1 MLLNFAC
8 ENFKSFCDGFDFNM
22 IPENRMSELKYSI
35 LKKNVNG
42 KEEKAIS
49 TSVVYGPN
57 AAGKT
62 SVVNAM
68 SCLKQIL
75 RRGNIK
81 DAADDRSGDHVS
93 SEMNLAPFAF
103 REVAAP
109 VKFDITFIMDKIK
122 CRYVLSVYIGNFMD
136 KDTDRYIDSEQ
147 LYVNDALIYDRTK
160 DSVQKLKLNAISE
173 YLNVGYELKDTDK
186 TRKSM
191 SNNIV
196 ADSLTLVTDFN
207 SFCSKKLVNGILHWF
222 DEKFIVVN
230 SADRTRFYPGIPEN
244 EGRAMIDEYINKIAR
259 EAGIIGSDFAYI
271 NDSETNT
278 KKIISVLRKTDEKL
292 YGLDADKIESV
303 GTMRLISIMPGIISA
318 LKRGAVLVMDEGDSS
333 LHPMIMM
340 NIVSIFHND
349 DVNING
355 AQFIFNTHNPIYMNH
370 SLFRRDEIKFVE
382 RDEATKSSTLYAL
395 SDFMANGEVSVR
407 KTSDYMKNYF
417 VNRYGAIVD
426 IDFTDIIA
434 DILKGDE
441 GDD

>member
-1 MLLNFAC
+1 MLLNFLC
-8 ENFKSFCDGFDFNM
+8 ENFKSFSDGFEFNM
-22 IPENRMSELKYSI
+22 IPEKRMGELSYSI
-35 LKKNVNG
+35 LHETVNG
-42 KEEKAIS
+42 KEENAVS
-49 TSVVYGPN
+49 TSVIYGPN

-68 SCLKQIL
+68 SCLKQII

-81 DAADDRSGDHVS
+81 DAADDRSGDHIS

-103 REVAAP
+103 RETAAP
-109 VKFDITFIMDKIK
+109 VRFDITFIMDKIK
-122 CRYVLSVYIGNFMD
+122 YRYVLSMYVGNFMD
-136 KDTDRYIDSEQ
+136 KDTERYIDSEQ
-147 LYVNDALIYDRTK
+147 LYVNDTLIFDRTK
-160 DSVQKLKLNAISE
+160 DSVQKLKLNALSE
-173 YLNVGYELKDTDK
+173 YLNVGYELKDSEK
-186 TRKSM
+186 TRKLM
-191 SNNIV
+191 SNNI
-196 ADSLTLVTDFN
+196 APDSLTLVTDFN
-207 SFCSKKLVNGILHWF
+207 SFCSKKLVSGILRWF
-222 DEKFIVVN
+222 EEMFIVVN
-230 SADRTRFYPGIPEN
+230 SADRTRFYPGIPET
-244 EGRAMIDEYINKIAR
+244 EGQAMIDVYINKIAR
-259 EAGIIGSDFAYI
+259 EAGIIGSDFAYF

-278 KKIISVLRKTDEKL
+278 KKIMSVLRKTDNKL

-318 LKRGAVLVMDEGDSS
+318 LKKGAVLVMDEGDSS

-340 NIVSIFHND
+340 NIISIFHND

-382 RDEATKSSTLYAL
+382 RDETTKSSSLYAL
-395 SDFMANGEVSVR
+395 SDFRANGEVSVR

-426 IDFTDIIA
+426 IDFTDIIV

>member
-1 MLLNFAC
+1 MLLNFSC
-8 ENFKSFCDGFDFNM
+8 ENFKSFSDGFEFNM
-22 IPENRMSELKYSI
+22 IPEKRMGELSYSI
-35 LKKNVNG
+35 LHETVNG
-42 KEEKAIS
+42 KEENAVS
-49 TSVVYGPN
+49 TSVIYGPN

-68 SCLKQIL
+68 SCLKQII

-81 DAADDRSGDHVS
+81 DAADDRSGDHIS

-103 REVAAP
+103 RETAAP
-109 VKFDITFIMDKIK
+109 VRFDITFIMDKIK
-122 CRYVLSVYIGNFMD
+122 YRYVLSMYVGNFMD
-136 KDTDRYIDSEQ
+136 KDTERYIDSEQ
-147 LYVNDALIYDRTK
+147 LYVNDTLIFDRTK
-160 DSVQKLKLNAISE
+160 DSVQKLKLNALSE
-173 YLNVGYELKDTDK
+173 YLNVGYELKDSEK
-186 TRKSM
+186 TRKLM
-191 SNNIV
+191 SNNI
-196 ADSLTLVTDFN
+196 APDSLTLVTDFN
-207 SFCSKKLVNGILHWF
+207 SFCSKKLVSGILRWF
-222 DEKFIVVN
+222 EEMFIVVN
-230 SADRTRFYPGIPEN
+230 SADRTRFYPGIPET
-244 EGRAMIDEYINKIAR
+244 EGQAMIDVYINKIAR
-259 EAGIIGSDFAYI
+259 EAGIIGSDFAYF

-278 KKIISVLRKTDEKL
+278 KKIMSVLRKTDNKL

-318 LKRGAVLVMDEGDSS
+318 LKKGAVLVMDEGDSS

-340 NIVSIFHND
+340 NIISIFHND

-382 RDEATKSSTLYAL
+382 RDETTKSSSLYAL
-395 SDFMANGEVSVR
+395 SDFRANGEVSVR

-426 IDFTDIIA
+426 IDFTDIIV

>member
-8 ENFKSFCDGFDFNM
+8 DNFKSFRDGFQFNM
-22 IPENRMSELKYSI
+22 IPEKRMSELKYSI

-42 KEEKAIS
+42 KVEKAIS
-49 TSVVYGPN
+49 SSVIYGPN

-68 SCLKQIL
+68 SCFKQII

-93 SEMNLAPFAF
+93 SEMYLVPFAY

-122 CRYVLSVYIGNFMD
+122 CRYVLSMYIGNFMD
-136 KDTDRYIDSEQ
+136 KDADRYIDSEQ

-160 DSVQKLKLNAISE
+160 DSVQKLKLNAISG
-173 YLNVGYELKDTDK
+173 YLNVGYELKDTEK

-191 SNNIV
+191 SNNIA

-207 SFCSKKLVNGILHWF
+207 SFCSKKLVSRILHWF
-222 DEKFIVVN
+222 EQKFIVVN
-230 SADRTRFYPGIPEN
+230 SADRTRFYPGIPES

-271 NDSETNT
+271 NDAETNT
-278 KKIISVLRKTDEKL
+278 KKIISVLRKTDDKL

-303 GTMRLISIMPGIISA
+303 GTMRLISIMPVLISA

-349 DVNING
+349 DVNVNQ

-370 SLFRRDEIKFVE
+370 RLFRRDEIKFVE
-382 RDEATKSSTLYAL
+382 RDEATKSSSLYAL
-395 SDFMANGEVSVR
+395 SDFRANGEVSVR

-434 DILKGDE
+434 DIMKGDE